1 MPYLGE
7 SAALATAICWTGS
20 SLFFALAT
28 RRAGGIAVNQFRL
41 WLALPLLSLLHL
53 WLLGACWPA
62 LDATR
67 LWQLV
72 VSGLVGLVLGDIGYF
87 YALGVIGPRI
97 GSVLMATWP
106 AMATAMAWAWHG
118 ERTTPLMLL
127 GIATTMAGVVLVLL
141 RQRDGSVWQ
150 QGAPRGNVPLAVAG
164 ALLGALGQAGG
175 SVLVRIAAAPAPDLP
190 DGLPGL
196 SAALVR
202 MAAACVGIAA
212 VTLLRGRP
220 RAFVAVVRDRAA
232 LRSAVLGTALGPI
245 AGVWLSMFAFAHCR
259 VGVAAALTA
268 TTPIFMMPVARVAYG
283 ARLGAFGVVGTLLAV
298 AGVVLLCWS
307 QGAA

>member
-1 MPYLGE
+1 MPWLGE

-28 RRAGGIAVNQFRL
+28 RRVGGIALNQFRL

-53 WLLGACWPA
+53 LLLGACWPA

-67 LWQLV
+67 LLQLAA
-72 VSGLVGLVLGDIGYF
+72 SGLVGLVLGDIGYF

-106 AMATAMAWAWHG
+106 AMATALAWACWG
-118 ERTTPLMLL
+118 ERTTPRMWL

-150 QGAPRGNVPLAVAG
+150 RSAPRGNVPLAFAG

-175 SVLVRIAAAPAPDLP
+175 SVLAAVAMAPAPDQP
-190 DGLPGL
+190 ERMPGL
-196 SAALVR
+196 SAAVVR
-202 MAAACVGIAA
+202 MAAASLGI
-212 VTLLRGRP
+212 
-220 RAFVAVVRDRAA
+220 
-232 LRSAVLGTALGPI
+232 
-245 AGVWLSMFAFAHCR
+245 
-259 VGVAAALTA
+259 
-268 TTPIFMMPVARVAYG
+268 
-283 ARLGAFGVVGTLLAV
+283 
-298 AGVVLLCWS
+298 
-307 QGAA
+307 